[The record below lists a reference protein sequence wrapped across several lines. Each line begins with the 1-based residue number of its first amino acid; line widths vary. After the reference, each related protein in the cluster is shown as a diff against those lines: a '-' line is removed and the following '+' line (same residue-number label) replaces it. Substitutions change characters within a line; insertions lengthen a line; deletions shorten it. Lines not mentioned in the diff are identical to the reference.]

1 MRISAQKLFILWV
14 FCRGHL
20 LGNFRSQQAEANAKK
35 SNFMFQLHADR
46 SSNQVNVPRNASWKT
61 AFRSMR
67 FRRFQAVTAGVEAAA
82 GEGAFAGLR
91 IILFILQWTVCI
103 PSVDH
108 LSLSFLPPCG
118 HQGGSDLWLWYAQS
132 DDDSAV
138 CFQEDGGSWDLSVAA
153 SISEAECFH

>member
-1 MRISAQKLFILWV
+1 
-14 FCRGHL
+14 
-20 LGNFRSQQAEANAKK
+20 
-35 SNFMFQLHADR
+35 
-46 SSNQVNVPRNASWKT
+46 
-61 AFRSMR
+61 MR